1 MHAILNPFLRA
12 SLSATC
18 AMLLLASAHAADL
31 NSPVGQWR
39 TIDKESGKPKSIVQ
53 ITESGGALTGTIV
66 KLLEGASE
74 KTCSKC
80 EGDLK
85 DKPLVGMKI
94 LWDLKQKGDEWVGG
108 KIFNPADGG
117 TYDSKAKLANGGKT
131 LEVTGKW
138 LFVSKQQDWQRVE

>member
-1 MHAILNPFLRA
+1 
-12 SLSATC
+12 
-18 AMLLLASAHAADL
+18 
-31 NSPVGQWR
+31 
-39 TIDKESGKPKSIVQ
+39 
-53 ITESGGALTGTIV
+53 
-66 KLLEGASE
+66 
-74 KTCSKC
+74 
-80 EGDLK
+80 
-85 DKPLVGMKI
+85 MKI